1 MRRDSVATML
11 TRPIRL
17 VHDDGWM
24 SEFTYAFGWRHANVP
39 ECGTDQPDGTL
50 DVTSPEGR
58 AVRTSPE
65 RRAVRTSP
73 ERRAVRTTSA
83 PSGQRR
89 WAAKV
94 STMDEA
100 IALSLR
106 ILVEQRAALAA
117 AGEHPQSQAPIEPD
131 QTPATDSTGPLDPP
145 ATPAQPT

>member
-1 MRRDSVATML
+1 
-11 TRPIRL
+11 
-17 VHDDGWM
+17 M

-50 DVTSPEGR
+50 DVT
-58 AVRTSPE
+58 V
-65 RRAVRTSP
+65 
-73 ERRAVRTTSA
+73 SA
-83 PSGQRR
+83 PGGQRR

-94 STMDEA
+94 DTMDDA

-106 ILVEQRAALAA
+106 ILAEQRAALAA
-117 AGEHPQSQAPIEPD
+117 AGDHPQGDAPVEPD